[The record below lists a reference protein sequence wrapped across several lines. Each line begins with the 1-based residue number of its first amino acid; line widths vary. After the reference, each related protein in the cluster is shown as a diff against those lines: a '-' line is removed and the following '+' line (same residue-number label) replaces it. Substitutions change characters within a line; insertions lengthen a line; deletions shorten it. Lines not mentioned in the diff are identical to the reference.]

1 MQHFSCP
8 PQRDKCSQDTPQY
21 CSHHHHRRP
30 IASHCGL
37 KTNLV
42 VNMESNKTTSC
53 LWGKSQCN
61 WLSHNAHDQSSQ
73 LQPSRHGTWSKLAI
87 QVTIDWTQQWRLS
100 ARRFFNRA
108 IGAPRQSC
116 SILAINLH
124 QNFNSSEAQWNQ
136 ISAKAHTQKSFNTN
150 LHKLQWTLFTASGA
164 RTRWT

>member
-1 MQHFSCP
+1 MNSVAVKRAKQTILESRELHECLCFVNSLPYGREDAMLINFFSITWSFGTGSTVSQASQTFHVQHFSCP

-87 QVTIDWTQQWRLS
+87 QVTIDWTQQWRLM
-100 ARRFFNRA
+100 
-108 IGAPRQSC
+108 
-116 SILAINLH
+116 
-124 QNFNSSEAQWNQ
+124 
-136 ISAKAHTQKSFNTN
+136 
-150 LHKLQWTLFTASGA
+150 
-164 RTRWT
+164 